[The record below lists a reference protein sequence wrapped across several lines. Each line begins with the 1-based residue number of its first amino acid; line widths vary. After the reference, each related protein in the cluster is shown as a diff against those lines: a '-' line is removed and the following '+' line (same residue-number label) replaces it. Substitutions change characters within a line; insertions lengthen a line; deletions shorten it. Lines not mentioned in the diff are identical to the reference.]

1 MLDMPLY
8 YLTHVGHVRFKVRS
22 FFTLREGALLMG
34 MVMTFL
40 ISMSAWL
47 DVALGQVRGVTV
59 ERNNSIQAMKAQSGK
74 AWAVVVGI
82 DDYQD
87 APHLSYAVADA
98 KSMEEMLT
106 KQGFSVVSFY
116 DKQATRQAILS
127 ELGDRLP
134 TMVGESDRVVVFFAG
149 HGETRQYGS
158 ASMMGYLLPV
168 ESRQTA
174 LSATAIDMGVIR
186 TLAQS
191 LPAKQV
197 LFLIDVCYGGIA
209 GQRSRSLSPMTNQY
223 LRVITR
229 EKGRQLIAAGGA
241 DQQAV
246 ESPEWGHSAFTYFL
260 LKGLGNGL
268 ADMNADGIIPASELY
283 AYLDQRVYSAA
294 QLIGHTQRPELWR
307 LSAEQGE
314 FVFFPESVTNN
325 KTSIANA
332 NPKQA
337 ASQAAGQTSEV
348 VSLRKELEVLQNQVH
363 ALLHSKSPT
372 LSSPTV
378 SQPKKVPASESVK
391 PFAKERSPLELCE
404 QGMGDKCF
412 QLARRSVIGGKTA
425 QKFLEGARLFE
436 KGCRAGHLN
445 SCTALGH
452 MLWLGNGVKKDKNLA
467 FDLWSFACKKGNTKA
482 CALIKEHK
490 GAVG

>member
-1 MLDMPLY
+1 
-8 YLTHVGHVRFKVRS
+8 
-22 FFTLREGALLMG
+22 
-34 MVMTFL
+34 
-40 ISMSAWL
+40 
-47 DVALGQVRGVTV
+47 
-59 ERNNSIQAMKAQSGK
+59 
-74 AWAVVVGI
+74 
-82 DDYQD
+82 
-87 APHLSYAVADA
+87 
-98 KSMEEMLT
+98 MEDMLT

-116 DKQATRQAILS
+116 DKRATRQAILS

-168 ESRQTA
+168 ESRQAA

-186 TLAQS
+186 TLAQA

-209 GQRSRSLSPMTNQY
+209 GQRFRSLSPMTNQY

-260 LKGLGNGL
+260 LKGLGSGL
-268 ADMNADGIIPASELY
+268 ADMNGDGIIPASELY

-314 FVFFPESVTNN
+314 FVFFPKVP
-325 KTSIANA
+325 TSNIPSIPNTE
-332 NPKQA
+332 PKQA
-337 ASQAAGQTSEV
+337 SSEAIGETAEV
-348 VSLRKELEVLQNQVH
+348 VSLRQELEVLQSQVH

-372 LSSPTV
+372 LSPPTA
-378 SQPKKVPASESVK
+378 PKKKKVPVHKSVK
-391 PFAKERSPLELCE
+391 PFANNRSPLELCD
-404 QGMGDKCF
+404 QGVGDKCF
-412 QLARRSVIGGKTA
+412 QLARRSVVNGKTA
-425 QKFLEGARLFE
+425 DKFLEGAKLFE
-436 KGCRAGHLN
+436 KGCRVGHLN

-452 MLWLGNGVKKDKNLA
+452 MLWLGNGVKRDKDLA
-467 FDLWSFACKKGNTKA
+467 IDLWSFACKKGNAKA
-482 CALIKEHK
+482 CTLIQEHK